1 MKIHIVK
8 HLKLYA
14 YEIIKENKD
23 KKTGNT
29 LICVPVENS
38 NSNKTSYS
46 IGIRREELQC

>member
-23 KKTGNT
+23 KKN
-29 LICVPVENS
+29 
-38 NSNKTSYS
+38 
-46 IGIRREELQC
+46 REHPDMCSR